1 MPSPINNEGAFE
13 ALAELHHDVLGSSH
27 LRLGAHGVNVFTDP
41 YEGKKLA
48 PINLTPTAYRVM
60 YTFDRLN
67 MIYEAGLGFLE
78 FPALYLLKSIFAS
91 SSYFFSRGA
100 MPDNGIIL
108 GVVKAY
114 LIDYAFIVIPDIHRD
129 WSWIVHPKQDFH
141 NRMKDITRRCLEEV
155 VLESVGDYLDVKK
168 LNRAVKVPTDD
179 QTESKMAKRKT
190 ATSSRIECRSSQRK
204 AREEVVNLCKSGDT
218 TESGA
223 ESMAELLAVES
234 RPTMATNEVATA
246 KSKKRKTELVE
257 VVNVEKVMEVAD
269 VGNVVASVDGGTNP
283 VKLMLKFTGIVEL
296 EDARVQSVGVDFQA
310 PITHIAKVAP

>member
-41 YEGKKLA
+41 YEGKKVNVFK
-48 PINLTPTAYRVM
+48 PRSLTPHV
-60 YTFDRLN
+60 RLN
-67 MIYEAGLGFLE
+67 QRGHRIPMTHA
-78 FPALYLLKSIFAS
+78 AS
-91 SSYFFSRGA
+91 SAIFDHACFVR
-100 MPDNGIIL
+100 
-108 GVVKAY
+108 VVKAY

-223 ESMAELLAVES
+223 ESMAELLA
-234 RPTMATNEVATA
+234 TNEVATA